1 MKGLQES
8 GRIEQA
14 SNDQSINIENSQASL
29 ENIENTL
36 KRYYESFYIRLFLL
50 KKTFAK
56 NYLRKSMS

>member
-14 SNDQSINIENSQASL
+14 SNDQSINAENSQASL

-36 KRYYESFYIRLFLL
+36 KR
-50 KKTFAK
+50 
-56 NYLRKSMS
+56 